1 MKSMT
6 HKILTP
12 LVLVLSLSVFA
23 VSNVSAQDAHADSS
37 FSKLNLG
44 KKLFKKLVTDKSHLE
59 FNDLDTEKD
68 NSNTD
73 NTDTYGIGNVIG
85 KKKSG
90 KANKK
95 AGRSIK
101 VEINLAKTKVL
112 QFEIQVDKGNFSITR
127 ELITD

>member
-1 MKSMT
+1 MT